1 MKIFFIITG
10 LSLGGAEKVVT
21 SLADGLAAHGH
32 QVLIAYITG
41 SAVVLPTNESIKVV
55 SLGMVSSIGVLSAF
69 LRLRRLILDFQP
81 DIVHSH
87 MVHANILTRL
97 VRLVTPMVRLI
108 STAHSSFEGGKLRM
122 LAYRLTDALA
132 DLSTNVSSE
141 AVAAFVKARAV
152 KPGRMIAV
160 HNGISCDE
168 FTFNSVARVRLRQQ
182 LCIDEGCQLILAVG
196 RLQEVKDYPNLFRAL
211 AQLQLDGINYQLCI
225 AGDGPIKGRLE
236 ELAMQLGVFN
246 HVRFLGNR
254 CDVADLMSAADIFVL
269 SSAWEGFGLV
279 VAEAMACERV
289 VVATDCGGVRE
300 VVGEAGFLVKPMD
313 ATYLAQALQIAMHLS
328 PDQSAAIGYAA
339 RQRVLDLYA
348 LDAVVEKWLQ
358 LYVSNPR

>member
-1 MKIFFIITG
+1 MKILLVITG

-21 SLADGLAAHGH
+21 SLADALCDLGHEVHLA
-32 QVLIAYITG
+32 YMTG
-41 SAVVLPTNESIKVV
+41 ASVVLPKNKSIKVV
-55 SLGMVSSIGVLSAF
+55 SLGMVSSKGVLSGF
-69 LRLRRLILDFQP
+69 LRLRRLIIDFQP

-108 STAHSSFEGGKLRM
+108 STAHSSCEGGKLRM

-141 AVAAFVKARAV
+141 AVVSFVKARAV
-152 KPGRMIAV
+152 KSGRMIAV

-168 FTFNSVARVRLRQQ
+168 FIFNPVARVRLRKQ
-182 LCIDEGCQLILAVG
+182 LCIDEGWQLILAVG
-196 RLQEVKDYPNLFRAL
+196 RLQEVKDYPNLLRAL

-225 AGDGPIKGRLE
+225 AGDGPIKGSLE
-236 ELAMQLGVFN
+236 ELAVQLGLFN
-246 HVRFLGNR
+246 RVRFLGNR
-254 CDVADLMSAADIFVL
+254 CDVADLMSAADVFVL

-300 VVGEAGFLVKPMD
+300 VLGEAGYLVKPKD
-313 ATYLAQALQIAMHLS
+313 ANYLAQALRTALQLS
-328 PDQSAAIGYAA
+328 PAQSAAIGYAA

-348 LDAVVEKWLQ
+348 RDAVVEKWLR